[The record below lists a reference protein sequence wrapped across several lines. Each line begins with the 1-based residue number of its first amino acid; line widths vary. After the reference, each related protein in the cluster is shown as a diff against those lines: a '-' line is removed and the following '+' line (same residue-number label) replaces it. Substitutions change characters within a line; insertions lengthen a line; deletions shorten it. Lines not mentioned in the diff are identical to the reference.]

1 MHDRK
6 DSPHKSL
13 QTRNSTSESWAA
25 VWKHPSRRSL
35 FDWSCG
41 STSGFSRSK
50 TTLLL
55 KGQSRLPSPSNNF
68 SCNTTLAVQH
78 HTRSSRQMKGGE
90 WGRYSFAALHAKVSL
105 CHWWNFPLGNS
116 RYTVILKSLLKNMAK
131 VFWGI
136 NKQPW
141 KSYKTQPWKENS
153 CLST

>member
-25 VWKHPSRRSL
+25 VRKHPSRSL

-55 KGQSRLPSPSNNF
+55 KRQSCLPSPSNNF

-90 WGRYSFAALHAKVSL
+90 WGRHSFAALHAKVSL
-105 CHWWNFPLGNS
+105 CHWWNFPRETQDTQLFSSHFWKTWQKFSEVLTNSHENLTKRNLG
-116 RYTVILKSLLKNMAK
+116 R
-131 VFWGI
+131 
-136 NKQPW
+136 
-141 KSYKTQPWKENS
+141 KTAV
-153 CLST
+153 